1 MESEGGKGAATL
13 RKVAE
18 WNKKMLYL
26 NGELKRY
33 HEYLEILG
41 KRREPEKASSEL
53 LPSPQGV
60 LGPGLGA
67 EQKKVDPEQ
76 TQDEIFVQI

>member
-41 KRREPEKASSEL
+41 KRKEPEKASEL
-53 LPSPQGV
+53 LPNAQGI
-60 LGPGLGA
+60 LGPGPGA
-67 EQKKVDPEQ
+67 ELKKVDPEQ